1 MPISIKEPLHYFRED
16 GITEVFYPVSEIIL
30 FQNRN
35 KIKVTMISE
44 EQFNIFHKRINR
56 ANHLALMDSDH
67 NQFLFKVTYDK
78 SNNFYFRKN
87 NIAALEFLKICGTIS
102 EALYDDTLAQIS
114 KPMLFPINN
123 NQLGKKLETLEEEA
137 ELVVTGARDFVK
149 EKERNE
155 KIQQKSISP
164 VQCPSTF
171 FSHTCGSIPQ
181 VNTQAVDSSPK
192 P

>member
-16 GITEVFYPVSEIIL
+16 GITEVFYPASEITL

-44 EQFNIFHKRINR
+44 EQFDIFHKRINR

-87 NIAALEFLKICGTIS
+87 NVAALEFLKICGVVS
-102 EALYDDTLAQIS
+102 NALYDDTLAQIS
-114 KPMLFPINN
+114 NPMLFPINN
-123 NQLGKKLETLEEEA
+123 NQLGKKLETLEEEPG
-137 ELVVTGARDFVK
+137 LVITEVHGGVE
-149 EKERNE
+149 EKEGSE
-155 KIQQKSISP
+155 SIQQKAP
-164 VQCPSTF
+164 VKCLSTF
-171 FSHTCGSIPQ
+171 FSHTSGSIPQ
-181 VNTQAVDSSPK
+181 IDTKAVVSSPK
-192 P
+192 L